1 MRVAQNIK
9 LISQI
14 NREYK
19 VNSFLFHILYCYL
32 LRDYFILFKMQIL
45 KMKKIDEKCQ
55 GSINYRNGKSKLF
68 KSASLKAEL
77 IINDDFYEIF
87 LLFLPNYLME
97 TPLHFYLIRDDY
109 EYFSRISDQINDNK
123 FDAFLNYNKNNNNV
137 YFTKIKEMFIFILEN
152 ISAFNLKAIDDFYCT
167 LIDDSE
173 EIENYTRLPKNI
185 ERIQGYL
192 KKIKVSILNDGDIQS
207 RSALIYKN
215 V

>member
-1 MRVAQNIK
+1 MLIHFLSSFNLQIK
-9 LISQI
+9 LLDKQY
-14 NREYK
+14 NE
-19 VNSFLFHILYCYL
+19 
-32 LRDYFILFKMQIL
+32 
-45 KMKKIDEKCQ
+45 

-68 KSASLKAEL
+68 KNASLKAEL

-109 EYFSRISDQINDNK
+109 EYISYISDQINEK
-123 FDAFLNYNKNNNNV
+123 FDAFFNYKNNV
-137 YFTKIKEMFIFILEN
+137 YLTKIKEMFIFILEN
-152 ISAFNLKAIDDFYCT
+152 ISAFNLKAFDDFYCT
-167 LIDDSE
+167 LIYDSE